1 MTAKSSPMHVMHG
14 MHGSWRRALLG
25 AAAAMLCLCTVA
37 QEAASQG
44 TGQQDPQPQAA
55 QSQPGLQKVGEAK
68 LKVLL
73 WSVYNSRLYT
83 ADGAYQEGAR
93 PLRLEI
99 EYLIDVKSDRLVD
112 RTLQEW
118 EAIGREHPEQANWA
132 LTLRELWPDIQAGD
146 VLTLELA
153 EDDSATFSRNG
164 ERLGTVDHPDFG
176 QHFVDIWLS
185 PDSTRPELRL
195 ALLGEDR

>member
-1 MTAKSSPMHVMHG
+1 MMAHFKTHG
-14 MHGSWRRALLG
+14 VALLL
-25 AAAAMLCLCTVA
+25 AAGLLLGPLALADNASAAF
-37 QEAASQG
+37 
-44 TGQQDPQPQAA
+44 
-55 QSQPGLQKVGEAK
+55 QKVGEAK

-83 ADGAYQEGAR
+83 ADGAYREGTR

-99 EYLIDVKSDRLVD
+99 EYLIDVKSERLVD

-132 LTLRELWPDIQAGD
+132 TTLRELWPDIQAGD

-153 EDDSATFSRNG
+153 EDHSATFSRNG
-164 ERLGTVDHPDFG
+164 ELLGTLEHPDFG

-195 ALLGEDR
+195 ALLGKDG